1 MDILD
6 GLNPAQSEAVQ
17 IPEGPMLILAGPGS
31 GKTKV
36 ITHRIACLV
45 RTLMVNPHRIMA
57 VTFTNKAANEMKARL
72 FQLLGQRASA
82 LTLGT
87 FHATCALILRRDGGE
102 IGIDRNF
109 VIYDDDDQINLL
121 KHTAEDLAIDTKR
134 YNLRFIQNGIESAK
148 SRLILPEDFPR
159 NSYIDEVVA
168 RMYQRYQEKL
178 FQCRALDFDDLIMQ
192 AVRLFKAKADVLTK
206 YQLRYLHVLIDE
218 FQDTNYAQYIFSRLI
233 SGKYRNLCV
242 VGDPDQSIYSWRN
255 ADLRNILNFEKD
267 FPDARVIF
275 LEQNYRSTKTILS
288 AAESVIARNKNRKPK
303 RLWTE
308 NDGGLPVTIAVTSDE
323 QDEALFVV
331 REIERLANRNIA
343 HPGDCAVMYR
353 TNAQSRAL
361 EEVFMR
367 YGHPYRLIGALRFY
381 QRREV
386 KDVIAYLKVIQ
397 NPYDNIS
404 LLRIINTPARGIGQ
418 RSLDELNR
426 FARQKN
432 IPIYTA
438 LQVITQEESSKKPE
452 DGGDIFSARTVKV
465 LSGFLSLINGLIA
478 KSKEMELLEFFDLL
492 LKKTGY
498 SGYIEEME
506 EGKERWENI
515 MEFRTVAADFSDLSP
530 GEGLPVQGTQT
541 GLTAFLE
548 RVSLVSDTDN
558 MAGKNEVVV
567 FITLHQ
573 AKGLEF
579 PVVFIAGAE
588 EGLLPHSRSMD
599 NPLELEE
606 ERRLF
611 FVGMTRAKKLLYI
624 LRAYRRSFMGQSGEN
639 EPSRFLQDI
648 PQHLC
653 VSSEPYTTQ
662 SVLIS
667 NLSACTAQADNTP
680 VENLK
685 ESYNFRTG
693 DRVRHKMF
701 GEGIV
706 VNARGEGQDREV
718 TIAFKGE
725 AGIKKLLAS
734 MAPLEPC

>member
-57 VTFTNKAANEMKARL
+57 VTFTNKAANEMKGRL

-218 FQDTNYAQYIFSRLI
+218 FQDTNYAQYIFSKLI

-288 AAESVIARNKNRKPK
+288 AAESVIAQNKNRKPK

-386 KDVIAYLKVIQ
+386 KDVIAYLKIIQ

-452 DGGDIFSARTVKV
+452 DGPDTIGAGGDIFSARTVKV

-478 KSKEMELLEFFDLL
+478 KSKEMGLLEFFDLL

-530 GEGLPVQGTQT
+530 GE

-662 SVLIS
+662 SACAVHADRSVLIS
-667 NLSACTAQADNTP
+667 NNTP

-685 ESYNFRTG
+685 EGYIFKTG
-693 DRVRHKMF
+693 DRVKHKMF

-706 VNARGEGQDREV
+706 VNARGEGSDREV